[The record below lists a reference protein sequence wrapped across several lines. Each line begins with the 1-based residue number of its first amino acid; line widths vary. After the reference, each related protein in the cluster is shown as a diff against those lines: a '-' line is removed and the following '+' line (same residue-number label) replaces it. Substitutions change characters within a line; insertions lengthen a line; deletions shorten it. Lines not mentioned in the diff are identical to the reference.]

1 MVQVVPGS
9 SLIGR
14 CPGCAGGA
22 ASAAR
27 VRVPEEVSA
36 GVQVRYEVRVNGRLS
51 ERARGAFPAMDG
63 TSVPAQTI
71 VFGELDESSGLGDLL
86 ALCTAMGLEVASLRR
101 LPGQAATRPGTP
113 AADEARRACVVTRA
127 THHQACPNHRISEP
141 SWGSDQDR
149 RRGDVC
155 GDEARREQSN
165 APAWRSGEPWPPA
178 DTSVMVLGDPP
189 GPSPHRY
196 TRAAPG
202 SGRWRGRWRSR
213 CQPRPPRRVAA
224 RRGRAG
230 R

>member
-1 MVQVVPGS
+1 MPVRSESRGRPGV
-9 SLIGR
+9 ID
-14 CPGCAGGA
+14 
-22 ASAAR
+22 
-27 VRVPEEVSA
+27 
-36 GVQVRYEVRVNGRLS
+36 
-51 ERARGAFPAMDG
+51 ARGALPAMDV

-71 VFGELDESSGLGDLL
+71 VFGELDGSSGLGDLL
-86 ALCTAMGLEVASLRR
+86 ALCTAMGLEVVSLRR
-101 LPGQAATRPGTP
+101 LPGQASTRPGTP

-202 SGRWRGRWRSR
+202 NGDGEGDG
-213 CQPRPPRRVAA
+213 VHA
-224 RRGRAG
+224 AG
-230 R
+230 RGHRGGWPRAAAEPVDEGGVVGETSTAAGSERGNQPAGHLDMR